1 MNERSYRGRSA
12 RARRPEKRAAVA
24 AAGATRSKR
33 SFFDLRINDSH
44 LGFQLPRSQR
54 LHLHPHLELSTVFDP
69 AGVLTCVIAQQQLCH
84 SAYQHSGTASALSL
98 SRLLLCGVLCP
109 HTFLRRLAWRRK
121 GIFAGWWLRHW
132 LGDCKTCYCSGF
144 LTRSS
149 GCPCLAKH
157 STIASIYQG
166 ENITLS

>member
-84 SAYQHSGTASALSL
+84 SAYQHSERYRVCPLTLPTASLWRSLPAHVSAPVGLEEERHIRGVVAPALAGRL
-98 SRLLLCGVLCP
+98 QDLLLFWLSDAVLRLP
-109 HTFLRRLAWRRK
+109 LPGKTF
-121 GIFAGWWLRHW
+121 
-132 LGDCKTCYCSGF
+132 Y
-144 LTRSS
+144 
-149 GCPCLAKH
+149 H
-157 STIASIYQG
+157 S
-166 ENITLS
+166 